1 MEEGVEEGSEGRGG
15 GGMEE
20 GVEREGKEGEGE
32 GEKVEEGVE
41 REGGKGRGRRWRR
54 GWKDGSRPLIW
65 YI

>member
-41 REGGKGRGRRWRR
+41 RWIQA
-54 GWKDGSRPLIW
+54 PHMV
-65 YI
+65 YII